1 MLPTPASG
9 DNNNNNNSV
18 SFGRVNVHKHRMTLG
33 NHPFASGIP
42 VELSWD
48 VESSDEMSMEA
59 YESSSTSDANTD
71 QHHDTSSNSQS
82 SPHRLTSQIRRE
94 IAEEHHSRESIFAVL
109 KEASLLRHAI
119 VKSLEEDHNDQDPE
133 LDALLYMM
141 DPESQSL
148 HRSPASVS
156 LPPPL
161 APPPPHQVEPPL
173 EKIPWS
179 KRLCERMQQKQGGQ
193 IQKKTPTTSTITTTS
208 CCSPDA
214 DARRNSRCTS
224 QNNNNNN
231 QDPKWSKKVCEHL
244 RQMGA

>member
-1 MLPTPASG
+1 MLPTPASA
-9 DNNNNNNSV
+9 DNNNNSV

-214 DARRNSRCTS
+214 DARRNSRCAS
-224 QNNNNNN
+224 QNNNH
-231 QDPKWSKKVCEHL
+231 QDPKWSKKVCQRL